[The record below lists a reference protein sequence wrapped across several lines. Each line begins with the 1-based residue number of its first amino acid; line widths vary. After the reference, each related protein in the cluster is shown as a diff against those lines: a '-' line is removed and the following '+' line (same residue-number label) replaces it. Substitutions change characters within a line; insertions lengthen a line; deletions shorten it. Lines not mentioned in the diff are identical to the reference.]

1 MTDYRDALDNFR
13 ADLMDNFIDL
23 CYGNDFNQL
32 TLLEIGD
39 VVNEI
44 FDKHIDIAN
53 KKLGIN

>member
-1 MTDYRDALDNFR
+1 MIDYRDALDDFK

-53 KKLGIN
+53 KKLGIY